1 MRSSKE
7 VFLSVIGVEDD
18 YPSSILLDNDLVLQR
33 KDEREPFG
41 ELFTRDGHTTL
52 RVGAVYEDGIKI
64 LI

>member
-18 YPSSILLDNDLVLQR
+18 YPTSILLDNDLLLQR

-41 ELFTRDGHTTL
+41 ELITRDGHTIL
-52 RVGAVYEDGIKI
+52 RVGVVNNDGVKI